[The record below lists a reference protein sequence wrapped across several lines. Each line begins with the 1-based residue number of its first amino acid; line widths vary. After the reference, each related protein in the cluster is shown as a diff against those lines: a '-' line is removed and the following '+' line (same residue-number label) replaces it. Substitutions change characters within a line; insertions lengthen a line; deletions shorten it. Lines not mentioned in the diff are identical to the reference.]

1 MNNHE
6 HETQIMTH
14 IPGENEGRLR
24 KAGGGLKGTPIIYT
38 EFDDYIEGAV
48 TSKESYVKFKIDK
61 EDLEKV
67 KSRQWFSASNGYYI
81 ACQVIIHGD
90 RKMVYLHNFVMNRF
104 IFPGR
109 GSKESIDHINRD
121 GLDNRKENLRLVT
134 QRQQN
139 FNQKTRGRTAILPEG
154 IETLPRHVWYIK
166 ANGLHGDRFGIDFK
180 SENFKWKTTSSK
192 KVSVQDKLK
201 EAIEKLDELYTIY
214 PHLKPTE

>member
-1 MNNHE
+1 MA
-6 HETQIMTH
+6 H
-14 IPGENEGRLR
+14 IPGETIK
-24 KAGGGLKGTPIIYT
+24 KAGRPAKQIT
-38 EFDDYIEGAV
+38 YIEMEDHICGSV
-48 TSKESYVKFKIDK
+48 LHNGNILEFKIDK

-67 KSRQWFSASNGYYI
+67 KSRHWYAITDGKYIGYHI
-81 ACQVIIHGD
+81 TIEGSSKIL
-90 RKMVYLHNFVMNRF
+90 YLHNFVMNRF

-134 QRQQN
+134 QTQQN
-139 FNQKTRGRTAILPEG
+139 INQKTRGRTAILPEG